1 MEFRQTLKSQ
11 LLKESKNFYLD
22 NYDYFS
28 RGPQKSVLKKVINVG
43 KWIFFREEIF
53 RLFFW
58 NSFLYDTLFLRLLY
72 KMDKKYLSYLEYFY
86 KVLEDAESK
95 GLLVKLVAFKILG
108 YVKVKLPF
116 NSPQYWQTVS
126 KVDSIKDET
135 NPIMLGFSPWKLFC
149 YDLSEFGYNFKLYFS
164 TNGIYSTFIA
174 HHYHH
179 LIHNVGYIGASPGDV
194 VLDLGGCY
202 GDTALYFA
210 MKVGQNGKVYS
221 FEFIPKSLEIFNLN
235 LNLNTH
241 LKNRITIIESPLWS
255 ESGRTIFYKDNGGG
269 SQVSFKDFNGR
280 EGIAVT
286 ITLDEFILKNRI
298 EKIDFIKS
306 DIEGAESF
314 VLKGATKLLKKF
326 KPKLAISIYHSK
338 SDFVNI
344 VRQISD
350 LNLGYKF
357 YLGHAS
363 MYSSETVLF
372 CISSES

>member
-1 MEFRQTLKSQ
+1 
-11 LLKESKNFYLD
+11 
-22 NYDYFS
+22 
-28 RGPQKSVLKKVINVG
+28 
-43 KWIFFREEIF
+43 
-53 RLFFW
+53 
-58 NSFLYDTLFLRLLY
+58 
-72 KMDKKYLSYLEYFY
+72 
-86 KVLEDAESK
+86 
-95 GLLVKLVAFKILG
+95 
-108 YVKVKLPF
+108 
-116 NSPQYWQTVS
+116 
-126 KVDSIKDET
+126 
-135 NPIMLGFSPWKLFC
+135 
-149 YDLSEFGYNFKLYFS
+149 
-164 TNGIYSTFIA
+164 
-174 HHYHH
+174 
-179 LIHNVGYIGASPGDV
+179 VGYIGASPGDV